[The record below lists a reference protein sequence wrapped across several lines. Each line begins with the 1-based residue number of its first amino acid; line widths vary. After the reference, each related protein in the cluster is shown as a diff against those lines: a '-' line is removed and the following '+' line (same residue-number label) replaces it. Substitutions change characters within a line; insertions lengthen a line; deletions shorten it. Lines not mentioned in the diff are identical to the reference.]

1 MGRTPSRASL
11 PGRGVAQKPA
21 GRFAR
26 QTLEPVEYRDAT
38 GDPAGDEPGDPA
50 PETVLMPETIR
61 SLISRNRSPD
71 IPFEQSINPY
81 RGCEHGC
88 VYCYARPS
96 HAYLDLSPGLDFE
109 QKIFFKPDAAAVL
122 RRELAKPGYRCSPI
136 TLGSNTDAWQP
147 AERQHRIT
155 RGILEVLAECRHP
168 VSIIT
173 KSALVERDL
182 DLLTDLAAHNLVH
195 VLVSVTTLDSELKR
209 RLEPR
214 TAGPA
219 RRLAAV
225 RRLCAAGIPCGV
237 LAAPMIPGLNDH
249 ELEQILAAAAD
260 AGARF
265 AGYVLLRLPH
275 EVAPIFSDWLDQ
287 HYPLRADKVRSLIRQ
302 VRGGALNDRA
312 FGTRMRGTGPLAALL
327 ARRFEAACR
336 RHGFTRES
344 EASLDTTQFRVPADW
359 PVARPAAQRSGGG
372 QQDLFA

>member
-1 MGRTPSRASL
+1 VIR
-11 PGRGVAQKPA
+11 GRGVAARPA

-26 QTLEPVEYRDAT
+26 EETLPEPDNDDT
-38 GDPAGDEPGDPA
+38 PASA
-50 PETVLMPETIR
+50 PETELIPEKIR
-61 SLISRNRSPD
+61 SIISRNQSPD

-96 HAYLDLSPGLDFE
+96 HAYMDLSPGLDFE
-109 QKIFFKPDAAAVL
+109 QKIFTKPAAAAVL
-122 RRELAKPGYRCSPI
+122 RQELSKRGYRCSPI

-147 AERQHRIT
+147 VERELRIT
-155 RGILEVLAECRHP
+155 RQILEVLVAFRHP

-182 DLLTDLAAHNLVH
+182 DLLQDLARDNLVH
-195 VLVSVTTLDSELKR
+195 VLVSVTTLDDELKR

-214 TAGPA
+214 TAGPR
-219 RRLAAV
+219 RRLETI
-225 RRLCAAGIPCGV
+225 RRLSAAGVPCGV

-249 ELEQILAAAAD
+249 ELENILAASAG

-275 EVAPIFSDWLDQ
+275 EVEQIFEEWLQ
-287 HYPLRADKVRSLIRQ
+287 VQYPLKAAKVLSLIRQ
-302 VRGGALNDRA
+302 VRAGTLNDA
-312 FGTRMRGTGPLAALL
+312 QFGSRMRGSGPLATML
-327 ARRFEAACR
+327 AQRFAAACR

-344 EASLDTTQFRVPADW
+344 EAQLDTARFRVPEA
-359 PVARPAAQRSGGG
+359 PGTQY
-372 QQDLFA
+372 DLLSKLGPGRRDG

>member
-1 MGRTPSRASL
+1 M
-11 PGRGVAQKPA
+11 AQKPA
-21 GRFAR
+21 GRFAS
-26 QTLEPVEYRDAT
+26 QTLEPVAPEEYPDGT
-38 GDPAGDEPGDPA
+38 GDPTGSDLENGLGDPA

-61 SLISRNRSPD
+61 SLISRNQSPD
-71 IPFEQSINPY
+71 IPFAQSVNPY

-96 HAYLDLSPGLDFE
+96 HAYMDLSPGLDFE

-122 RRELAKPGYRCSPI
+122 RRELSKPGYRCAPI

-155 RGILEVLAECRHP
+155 RAILEVLTESRHP

-182 DLLTDLAAHNLVH
+182 DLLTNLAADNLVH
-195 VLVSVTTLDSELKR
+195 VLVSVTTLDNELKR

-219 RRLAAV
+219 RRLATV
-225 RRLCAAGIPCGV
+225 RRLSAAGIPCGV

-249 ELEQILAAAAD
+249 ELEQILAGAAD

-275 EVAPIFSDWLDQ
+275 EVQPIFSAWLDQ

-302 VRGGALNDRA
+302 VRGGALNDTG

-344 EASLDTTQFRVPADW
+344 EAQLDTTQFRVPAAW
-359 PVARPAAQRSGGG
+359 KSNGG